1 VRHTLALVVAFAATL
16 GFAPAVK
23 AQTPEQFYTGKD
35 VRVLIGAGVGG
46 TYSLYAQLAA
56 RHMRQ
61 YIPGKPNVVMQAMP
75 GAGGLVGLNYSF
87 NIAPKDGTL
96 MHLVHAEVLYES
108 LLNKDAKFNAQ
119 DYQWIG
125 RFADADS
132 VVLMTRRSAI
142 TTLEDASK
150 REVNLGATGI
160 SNVYALGPLM
170 LNRLSKT
177 RFKIIGGYPGQA
189 DISLAMERGELDGSG
204 MTVANA
210 VSTQGEKLKSGDIIP
225 LFAIAARRL
234 TAYPDIPA
242 MTEFGT
248 GPAKTLMEIYASA
261 GTIGR
266 ALAFPPGTPPDR
278 VAAFRE
284 AFQKT
289 INDPV
294 FQDEVSKANIL
305 ISTMSGQ
312 ELSAEINRILQT
324 PASDI
329 AAARALHEE
338 LLQAK

>member
-1 VRHTLALVVAFAATL
+1 VRHSLALVVAIAATL
-16 GFAPAVK
+16 GFAPAGK
-23 AQTPEQFYTGKD
+23 AQPPEQFYTGKD

-142 TTLEDASK
+142 RTLEDASK
-150 REVNLGATGI
+150 REVTLGATGI

-189 DISLAMERGELDGSG
+189 DISLAMERGEVDGICESLDSVIGKRPNWIKDKVV
-204 MTVANA
+204 TILF
-210 VSTQGEKLKSGDIIP
+210 QGGAEPNPELK
-225 LFAIAARRL
+225 
-234 TAYPDIPA
+234 DIPYVLDL
-242 MTEFGT
+242 
-248 GPAKTLMEIYASA
+248 AKTEQ
-261 GTIGR
+261 
-266 ALAFPPGTPPDR
+266 
-278 VAAFRE
+278 
-284 AFQKT
+284 QKADQ
-289 INDPV
+289 IQQRLE
-294 FQDEVSKANIL
+294 FS
-305 ISTMSGQ
+305 
-312 ELSAEINRILQT
+312 RIQC
-324 PASDI
+324 
-329 AAARALHEE
+329 
-338 LLQAK
+338 